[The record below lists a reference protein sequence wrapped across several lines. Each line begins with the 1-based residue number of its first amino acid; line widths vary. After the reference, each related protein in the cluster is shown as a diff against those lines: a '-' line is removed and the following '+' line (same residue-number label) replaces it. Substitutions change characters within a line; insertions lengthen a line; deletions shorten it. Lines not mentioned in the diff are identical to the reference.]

1 LGGEDLGGFDDLGDT
16 SGGSDKSGND
26 KPFDDEP
33 FDAGVEA
40 SEESDPKKYIQ
51 QLSGKLGQ
59 SLRKFSETDG
69 VDLELEKFAVN
80 SVLSATHTS
89 QMDSE
94 DQNDI
99 IDKVKTSGNN
109 SEDKA
114 KEEPNNDAVS
124 DAPNDAVSDAPTD
137 GEDLGGFD
145 DLGDEENF
153 GENFQFEENSSTF
166 VDETKKIDEMID
178 KALEEIMGAE
188 PDVKPVTTPTI
199 TPVKTPRR
207 EKPWKVTPGISPT
220 PKATE

>member
-1 LGGEDLGGFDDLGDT
+1 MGGFDDLGDT
-16 SGGSDKSGND
+16 PSDSDNSGSD
-26 KPFDDEP
+26 KPFDDQP

-40 SEESDPKKYIQ
+40 SEESDPKKFIQ

-59 SLRKFSETDG
+59 SLRKFSENDG
-69 VDLELEKFAVN
+69 IDLELEKFAVN

-89 QMDSE
+89 QMDSQ

-109 SEDKA
+109 SDDKS
-114 KEEPNNDAVS
+114 NSDTGNDAVS
-124 DAPNDAVSDAPTD
+124 DAGNDAVSDAGND

-145 DLGDEENF
+145 DLGGDEENF

-199 TPVKTPRR
+199 APTKTPRR
-207 EKPWKVTPGISPT
+207 EKPWKITPGISPA
-220 PKATE
+220 PKAME